1 MKIKQIIELR
11 NIEKEI
17 IDLDIKNRILL
28 ITFSDYIKQQMIALR
43 IFGIEKNIHVIT
55 DDDRIITLVNM
66 ISCTTDD
73 EKLISYIKFDH
84 IFIGINI
91 ENEKIDDINK
101 YIVTFDNKNIT
112 KENKHFEYNSYQI
125 TLGKNFVEI
134 TDELQKRDS
143 DEYLSAFLEIY
154 ELICLFVGYF
164 PLIKKIEIYIDN
176 NVIEEYGDLV
186 YLYYSSNDIMHNSFS
201 LVDINDINN
210 FDKIMEIWKNLKEE
224 VGEYPILGLF
234 ISQMKSNH
242 YLEYILV
249 TLLQSI
255 DGYGSVK
262 IRNKLSGKS
271 EKDKRIIEFLI
282 KSINSYAEISK
293 KDKEKVCK
301 YINNYNNP
309 CFEDTLRYLIDNN
322 NFSKKIF
329 FEEIYLNKL
338 YKNEDKNECGLYI
351 EKNSYLIKSVN
362 ERNKVSH
369 MSIKTNTFN
378 NLQSKIAY
386 YKWLLTYRVILIQEL
401 GININDERFKSC
413 LNKIRRMNK
422 RINYEICDRCKYK
435 AKCILDYNN

>member
-1 MKIKQIIELR
+1 MKVKQIIELR
-11 NIEKEI
+11 NIENEI

-101 YIVTFDNKNIT
+101 YIVTFENKNIT

-201 LVDINDINN
+201 LVGINDINN

-271 EKDKRIIEFLI
+271 EKDKRIIEI
-282 KSINSYAEISK
+282 GP
-293 KDKEKVCK
+293 D
-301 YINNYNNP
+301 
-309 CFEDTLRYLIDNN
+309 
-322 NFSKKIF
+322 
-329 FEEIYLNKL
+329 
-338 YKNEDKNECGLYI
+338 
-351 EKNSYLIKSVN
+351 
-362 ERNKVSH
+362 
-369 MSIKTNTFN
+369 TFN
-378 NLQSKIAY
+378 NDALIMKGLTSHKISLKNKATN
-386 YKWLLTYRVILIQEL
+386 KTLLTLDFTGFPYLGLWSKPNAPFLCIEPWYSTADTIKSTGVFIQKQDIISLKPKETF
-401 GININDERFKSC
+401 E
-413 LNKIRRMNK
+413 
-422 RINYEICDRCKYK
+422 CKYTVEFF
-435 AKCILDYNN
+435 